1 MPLTRKLHWHTRAFH
16 EFLLGR
22 ARIPFAWGT
31 NDCAC
36 FAADGILA
44 ITGVDVMEALRGYTS
59 EASAM
64 AKIAAVTGGKTLE
77 DAVVW
82 CAAKHGLTERTHPL
96 TAQRG
101 DLVLYR
107 NAGQLTA
114 GLVHL
119 SGRHVVSPGAHGLMR
134 LPITAVARSWSY

>member
-1 MPLTRKLHWHTRAFH
+1 MPLTRKPHWQTRSFH
-16 EFLLGR
+16 HYLVER
-22 ARIPFAWGT
+22 ANMPFAWGT

-36 FAADGILA
+36 FSADGILA
-44 ITGVDVMEALRGYTS
+44 QSGTDIMAELRGYSS

-64 AKIAAVTGGKTLE
+64 AKIAAVTGGRTLE

-96 TAQRG
+96 MAQRG
-101 DLVLYR
+101 DLVLYK

-119 SGRHVVSPGAHGLMR
+119 SGRHVVSPSANGLMR
-134 LPITAVARSWSY
+134 LPITAIARSWSL